1 MEALHGWRV
10 VCEPAVHVPQPALD
24 QAREGRGPEEYLPRL
39 HGPFGRTDDT
49 TDAAQLSLVSWR
61 DHFFRSCQAELTSA
75 ILKVIERHRNGET
88 VDNALLEKLVES
100 LVALGIDE
108 ADINRQNLE
117 VYKEAFERPFIAA
130 TEQYYRAESEAYIAD
145 NSVNDYMKKAEQRLK
160 EEEQRVDMYLHPS
173 SRKIVRRARP
183 CAG

>member
-1 MEALHGWRV
+1 M
-10 VCEPAVHVPQPALD
+10 
-24 QAREGRGPEEYLPRL
+24 
-39 HGPFGRTDDT
+39 
-49 TDAAQLSLVSWR
+49 
-61 DHFFRSCQAELTSA
+61 
-75 ILKVIERHRNGET
+75 IERHRNGET

-130 TEQYYRAESEAYIAD
+130 TELYYRTESEAYIAD

-173 SRKIVRRARP
+173 SRKIVRPLESSPLTAAADQHLRDGPRQEP
-183 CAG
+183 LGDHAGGFPVVA